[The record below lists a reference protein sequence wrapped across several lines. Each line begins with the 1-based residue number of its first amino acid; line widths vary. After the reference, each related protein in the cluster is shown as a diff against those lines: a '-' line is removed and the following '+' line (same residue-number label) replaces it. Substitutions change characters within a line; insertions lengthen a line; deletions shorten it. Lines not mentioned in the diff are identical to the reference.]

1 MSKKSSHAKPVYRRQ
16 GTKPQSN
23 GFLCACLPQAGLSYF
38 ARVKKDLREAPL
50 TQFFISG
57 SSCNF
62 VPPFTKNK
70 KRYALPIYLRIC
82 I

>member
-1 MSKKSSHAKPVYRRQ
+1 MKKNKNCTIPLALTLEYRQDAETQWFSLR
-16 GTKPQSN
+16 
-23 GFLCACLPQAGLSYF
+23 LPYF